1 MSWTL
6 KIVLVLVACLVTCAS
21 AGDDEEATNGLT
33 RTVITVPVVNQ
44 TLGTEEKLVT
54 IGQAGE
60 KTPKLAW
67 ISFVD
72 TRSWSDGLGVFFVQM
87 ITMTLISLSAIY
99 IIHVLFLPNV
109 EHRSLSWDLWG
120 LLSSG
125 WSGDDLGVLD
135 RVINSTRLYPE
146 KELEHLEYYDDH
158 KYYGSQRHPRSVVD
172 DVSFLTQVFK
182 SIDTVESALDT
193 MKVDHLACRELAVCH
208 LQRIASKLP
217 SLGLLLQVISP
228 SISGMEKYRE
238 AQEAG
243 AALEDCTLLYSECPT
258 SLARFLKGDH
268 TG

>member
-54 IGQAGE
+54 IGQADL
-60 KTPKLAW
+60 TALAVVKAV
-67 ISFVD
+67 IY
-72 TRSWSDGLGVFFVQM
+72 TGL
-87 ITMTLISLSAIY
+87 I
-99 IIHVLFLPNV
+99 
-109 EHRSLSWDLWG
+109 
-120 LLSSG
+120 
-125 WSGDDLGVLD
+125 LGVLLLFS
-135 RVINSTRLYPE
+135 VLIFGISTRLYPE

>member
-54 IGQAGE
+54 IGQA
-60 KTPKLAW
+60 
-67 ISFVD
+67 
-72 TRSWSDGLGVFFVQM
+72 DGLGVFFVQM

-135 RVINSTRLYPE
+135 RVIN
-146 KELEHLEYYDDH
+146 
-158 KYYGSQRHPRSVVD
+158 
-172 DVSFLTQVFK
+172 